1 MQDQRKYR
9 KGNTCRRLPNGD
21 NHYKDDEHKQ
31 HSSGILTDGNANTR
45 LTHSHSHSHCEWV
58 ALTLTCILFTCHS
71 TCGCICGTICKAE
84 TYTYVYMRHKK
95 LPHYVK
101 CFVCPLWKW
110 ICQRPWISSWQQ
122 YVPVELAPQPRITRI
137 SFAFLLA
144 NRAQIKPGSGTWPEA
159 LESAIAG

>member
-45 LTHSHSHSHCEWV
+45 LIHSHSHSHSHAYYLHATARAAV
-58 ALTLTCILFTCHS
+58 LY
-71 TCGCICGTICKAE
+71 GTICKAD

-137 SFAFLLA
+137 
-144 NRAQIKPGSGTWPEA
+144 
-159 LESAIAG
+159 